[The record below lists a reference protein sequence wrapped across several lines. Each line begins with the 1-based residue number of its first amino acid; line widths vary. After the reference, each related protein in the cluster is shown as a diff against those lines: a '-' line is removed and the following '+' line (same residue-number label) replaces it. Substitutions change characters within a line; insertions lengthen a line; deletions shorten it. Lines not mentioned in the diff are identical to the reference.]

1 MDYERILNICQ
12 VIEAS
17 IEDLAMIDN
26 VLEHGSYIEMKLT
39 DRDNF
44 KCRRVPVTGEVLQDE
59 LLRVLQQ
66 NRKEALLISLDEL
79 DSLIKE
85 GKKV

>member
-17 IEDLAMIDN
+17 TEDLAMIDN
-26 VLEHGSYIEMKLT
+26 VLEHGNYIEMRLN
-39 DRDNF
+39 DRDNTGG
-44 KCRRVPVTGEVLQDE
+44 RRVPIVGEVLQDE
-59 LLRVLQQ
+59 LLGVLQQ

-79 DSLIKE
+79 NSLIKE
-85 GKKV
+85 V

>member
-26 VLEHGSYIEMKLT
+26 VLEQGSYIEMRLY
-39 DRDNF
+39 DRDNTET
-44 KCRRVPVTGEVLQDE
+44 RRVPVTGEVIQDE
-59 LLRVLQQ
+59 LLGVLQQ

-79 DSLIKE
+79 NSLIKE
-85 GKKV
+85 VSTV